1 MYPTG
6 RQYIVY
12 VPGIIENRTAVPST
26 GGKCVEYDSISIR
39 YMYEL
44 IGALA
49 SMCHDMAC
57 FPQLYSFYSCVVPPT
72 GGTCIKCD
80 FLCLVSLYKL
90 ICILWY
96 MHVNIASVMHFS
108 PTTKIKATCFWTMK
122 TYQL

>member
-1 MYPTG
+1 MFKNLRQLYLIKIEFSFKQFWSDPTG

-12 VPGIIENRTAVPST
+12 VPDIIENRTAVPST

-57 FPQLYSFYSCVVPPT
+57 FPQF
-72 GGTCIKCD
+72 
-80 FLCLVSLYKL
+80 
-90 ICILWY
+90 
-96 MHVNIASVMHFS
+96 
-108 PTTKIKATCFWTMK
+108 
-122 TYQL
+122 